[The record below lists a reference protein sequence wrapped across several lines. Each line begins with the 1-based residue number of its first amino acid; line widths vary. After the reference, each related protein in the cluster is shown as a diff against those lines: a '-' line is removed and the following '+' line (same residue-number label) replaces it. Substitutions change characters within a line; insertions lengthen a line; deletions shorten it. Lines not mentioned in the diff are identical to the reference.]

1 MKCEE
6 VVEWMHRYLDHD
18 LGEAETAQMLQHVAK
33 CPECAENFSLLRA
46 LSRELEELPQVS
58 PRFSLVDAIMPQLD
72 AIDEARKEQSSTIQ
86 EMNPVPATFENLQR
100 SSERKTKQKW
110 LNSMAGRM
118 SMGAAAAAVVLGFA
132 IWGYQPEQIENAD
145 SMMLSSGA
153 SQESGNV
160 DENPLSKNIENND
173 PAASSTPSSNDV
185 FVDNSNTS
193 STEGDNLGTETTPEE
208 NGGEKVQE
216 PEVRSDPTP
225 QQPATESTP
234 SSNKGTQDNSSKT
247 PTTDNQRN
255 QVQDQDSEQKNPDS
269 GSAPRTPADGEE
281 NGVTETDNGDS
292 FTSQTIV
299 PNVNEDAPVEGN
311 SAPDSATSA
320 AGTDASGG
328 SQGFAAGP
336 DQEMSTTAAPKEWKS
351 PDGSYVVMLI
361 GDQISIYSKPVGE
374 PDVLNLVEQRS
385 IEGTLKSASWSK
397 DGTLF
402 NYETDKDGTTAKNSF
417 NVPAVS
423 GGASAK

>member
-58 PRFSLVDAIMPQLD
+58 PKFSLVDAIMPQLD
-72 AIDEARKEQSSTIQ
+72 AIDEARKEQSSTVQ

-145 SMMLSSGA
+145 SMLMSSGA

-160 DENPLSKNIENND
+160 DENPLSKSIENYD
-173 PAASSTPSSNDV
+173 SSASSTPSSNDV
-185 FVDNSNTS
+185 FVDQSNIS
-193 STEGDNLGTETTPEE
+193 PTEPDNQGIETTPEE
-208 NGGEKVQE
+208 NGGEKVQV
-216 PEVRSDPTP
+216 PEVQSDPTP
-225 QQPATESTP
+225 QQPATEATP
-234 SSNKGTQDNSSKT
+234 SSNKGAQDNSSSS
-247 PTTDNQRN
+247 PSTDNQKSQPQN
-255 QVQDQDSEQKNPDS
+255 QDSEQKNPDS
-269 GSAPRTPADGEE
+269 GSVPRSPADGEE
-281 NGVTETDNGDS
+281 NGVTETDNEDS
-292 FTSQTIV
+292 FTSQMIV
-299 PNVNEDAPVEGN
+299 PNGNEDAPVEGN
-311 SAPDSATSA
+311 SAPDSG
-320 AGTDASGG
+320 AGADASGG
-328 SQGFAAGP
+328 NKGFAAGS
-336 DQEMSTTAAPKEWKS
+336 DQEMTTTAAPKEWKS
-351 PDGSYVVMLI
+351 PDGSYVVMLL

-423 GGASAK
+423 GGAPAK

>member
-86 EMNPVPATFENLQR
+86 EMNPVPAAFENLQR

-132 IWGYQPEQIENAD
+132 IWGYQPDQIENAD
-145 SMMLSSGA
+145 SMLMSSGT

-160 DENPLSKNIENND
+160 DENPLSKSIENYD
-173 PAASSTPSSNDV
+173 PATSSQPSSNDV
-185 FVDNSNTS
+185 FVDESNAS
-193 STEGDNLGTETTPEE
+193 STEGDNLGTETIPEE
-208 NGGEKVQE
+208 NGGDEVQKN
-216 PEVRSDPTP
+216 EVRTDPTP

-234 SSNKGTQDNSSKT
+234 APNKGTQDHSSKT
-247 PTTDNQRN
+247 PTTDNQNN
-255 QVQDQDSEQKNPDS
+255 QVQNQDAEQRNQEPGDATKS
-269 GSAPRTPADGEE
+269 SADGEE
-281 NGVTETDNGDS
+281 NGVTETENGDS

-311 SAPDSATSA
+311 SAPDSA

-328 SQGFAAGP
+328 SKGFAAGP
-336 DQEMSTTAAPKEWKS
+336 DQEMATTSAPKEWKS
-351 PDGSYVVMLI
+351 PDGSYVVMLL

>member
-58 PRFSLVDAIMPQLD
+58 PKFSLVDAIMPQLD

-86 EMNPVPATFENLQR
+86 EMNPVPAAFENLQR

-145 SMMLSSGA
+145 SMLMSSGA

-160 DENPLSKNIENND
+160 DENPLSKSIENSD
-173 PAASSTPSSNDV
+173 PATSSQPSSNDV
-185 FVDNSNTS
+185 FVGESNAS
-193 STEGDNLGTETTPEE
+193 STEGDNLGSETIPEE
-208 NGGEKVQE
+208 NGGDEVQE
-216 PEVRSDPTP
+216 PEVKSDPTP

-234 SSNKGTQDNSSKT
+234 ARNKGAQDNSSKT
-247 PTTDNQRN
+247 SSTDNQQS
-255 QVQDQDSEQKNPDS
+255 QVQNQDSEQRNQGSGDS
-269 GSAPRTPADGEE
+269 PKSSADGEE
-281 NGVTETDNGDS
+281 NGVTETENGDS

-299 PNVNEDAPVEGN
+299 PNVNEDAPVEGS
-311 SAPDSATSA
+311 SAPDSSA
-320 AGTDASGG
+320 GADASGG
-328 SQGFAAGP
+328 NKGFAAGP
-336 DQEMSTTAAPKEWKS
+336 DQGMTTTAAPKEWKS

-361 GDQISIYSKPVGE
+361 GDQISIYSKPVSE

>member
-58 PRFSLVDAIMPQLD
+58 PKFSLVDAIMPQLD
-72 AIDEARKEQSSTIQ
+72 AIDEARREQSSTIQ
-86 EMNPVPATFENLQR
+86 EMNPVPAAFENLQR
-100 SSERKTKQKW
+100 SSERKTKQKQKW

-132 IWGYQPEQIENAD
+132 IWGYEPEQIENAD

-153 SQESGNV
+153 TQESGNV
-160 DENPLSKNIENND
+160 DQNALSKNIENYD
-173 PAASSTPSSNDV
+173 PSTSSQPSSNDV
-185 FVDNSNTS
+185 FVSESNAS
-193 STEGDNLGTETTPEE
+193 STEGDNLGSETMPEE
-208 NGGEKVQE
+208 NGGGQVQE
-216 PEVRSDPTP
+216 PGVQKDPTP

-234 SSNKGTQDNSSKT
+234 APNKGTQDPSSST
-247 PTTDNQRN
+247 PSTDHQKSPVQNQDAEQRN
-255 QVQDQDSEQKNPDS
+255 QES
-269 GSAPRTPADGEE
+269 GSASTSSADGEE
-281 NGVTETDNGDS
+281 NGTTEPENGDAKS
-292 FTSQTIV
+292 FTSEDTA
-299 PNVNEDAPVEGN
+299 PNTNEDAPVEGAA
-311 SAPDSATSA
+311 APDS
-320 AGTDASGG
+320 GTGADTFGG
-328 SQGFAAGP
+328 NKGLAGP
-336 DQEMSTTAAPKEWKS
+336 DQGMATTAAPKEWKS
-351 PDGSYVVMLI
+351 PDGSYVVMLL
-361 GDQISIYSKPVGE
+361 GDQISIYSKPANE
-374 PDVLNLVEQRS
+374 PDVLNLVEQRN

-417 NVPAVS
+417 NVTSVS

>member
-185 FVDNSNTS
+185 FVDQSNAS
-193 STEGDNLGTETTPEE
+193 PTEPDNQ
-208 NGGEKVQE
+208 GEKNNSRRE
-216 PEVRSDPTP
+216 RWR
-225 QQPATESTP
+225 
-234 SSNKGTQDNSSKT
+234 KGT
-247 PTTDNQRN
+247 
-255 QVQDQDSEQKNPDS
+255 
-269 GSAPRTPADGEE
+269 
-281 NGVTETDNGDS
+281 
-292 FTSQTIV
+292 
-299 PNVNEDAPVEGN
+299 
-311 SAPDSATSA
+311 
-320 AGTDASGG
+320 
-328 SQGFAAGP
+328 
-336 DQEMSTTAAPKEWKS
+336 
-351 PDGSYVVMLI
+351 
-361 GDQISIYSKPVGE
+361 
-374 PDVLNLVEQRS
+374 
-385 IEGTLKSASWSK
+385 
-397 DGTLF
+397 
-402 NYETDKDGTTAKNSF
+402 
-417 NVPAVS
+417 
-423 GGASAK
+423 GA

>member
-58 PRFSLVDAIMPQLD
+58 PKFSLVDAIMPQLD

-86 EMNPVPATFENLQR
+86 EMNPVPAAFENLQR

-118 SMGAAAAAVVLGFA
+118 SMGAAAAAVILGFA
-132 IWGYQPEQIENAD
+132 IWGNPPEQIENAD
-145 SMMLSSGA
+145 SMLMSSGA

-160 DENPLSKNIENND
+160 DENPLSKNIENYD
-173 PAASSTPSSNDV
+173 PATSSQPSSNDV
-185 FVDNSNTS
+185 FVGESNAS
-193 STEGDNLGTETTPEE
+193 STEGDNLGSETIPEE
-208 NGGEKVQE
+208 NGGDQVQE
-216 PEVRSDPTP
+216 PEVQADPTP

-234 SSNKGTQDNSSKT
+234 APNKGAQDHSSSS
-247 PTTDNQRN
+247 PSTDSQKSHVQNQDAEQRN
-255 QVQDQDSEQKNPDS
+255 QES
-269 GSAPRTPADGEE
+269 GSAPTSSTDGEE
-281 NGVTETDNGDS
+281 DGTNEPENGDAKS
-292 FTSQTIV
+292 FASQDTA
-299 PNVNEDAPVEGN
+299 PNMTEDVPVEGN
-311 SAPDSATSA
+311 AVPDN
-320 AGTDASGG
+320 GTGADTSGG
-328 SQGFAAGP
+328 NKGLAGP
-336 DQEMSTTAAPKEWKS
+336 DQGIATTAAPKEWKS

-361 GDQISIYSKPVGE
+361 GDQISIYSKPVNE
-374 PDVLNLVEQRS
+374 PDVLSLVEQRN

-417 NVPAVS
+417 NVPSVS
-423 GGASAK
+423 GGAPAK

>member
-58 PRFSLVDAIMPQLD
+58 PKFSLVDAIMPQLD
-72 AIDEARKEQSSTIQ
+72 AIDEARKEQSSTVQ

-145 SMMLSSGA
+145 SMLMSSGA

-160 DENPLSKNIENND
+160 DENPLSKNIENYD
-173 PAASSTPSSNDV
+173 PATSSQPSSNDV
-185 FVDNSNTS
+185 FVGQSNDSPTKPDNQ
-193 STEGDNLGTETTPEE
+193 DVETMPEE
-208 NGGEKVQE
+208 NGGDEVQE
-216 PEVRSDPTP
+216 PEVQPDPTPTP

-234 SSNKGTQDNSSKT
+234 APNKGPQDNSSRT
-247 PTTDNQRN
+247 PSTDNQKN
-255 QVQDQDSEQKNPDS
+255 PAQNQDSEQRIQGSEDS
-269 GSAPRTPADGEE
+269 PKSSADGEE
-281 NGVTETDNGDS
+281 NGATETDNGDS
-292 FTSQTIV
+292 FTSQMIV
-299 PNVNEDAPVEGN
+299 PNEDAPVESK
-311 SAPDSATSA
+311 SAPDSA
-320 AGTDASGG
+320 AGADASGG
-328 SQGFAAGP
+328 NKGLAAGP
-336 DQEMSTTAAPKEWKS
+336 DQGMTTTAAPKEWKS

-423 GGASAK
+423 GEAPAK

>member
-58 PRFSLVDAIMPQLD
+58 PKFSLVDAIMPQLD

-86 EMNPVPATFENLQR
+86 EMNPVPAAFENLQR

-118 SMGAAAAAVVLGFA
+118 SMGAAAAAVILGFA
-132 IWGYQPEQIENAD
+132 IWGNPPEQIENAD
-145 SMMLSSGA
+145 SMLMSSGA
-153 SQESGNV
+153 SQESGNL
-160 DENPLSKNIENND
+160 DENSLSKNIENYD
-173 PAASSTPSSNDV
+173 PATSSQPSSNDV
-185 FVDNSNTS
+185 FVGQSNDSPIKPDNQ
-193 STEGDNLGTETTPEE
+193 DVETMPEE
-208 NGGEKVQE
+208 NGGDEVQE
-216 PEVRSDPTP
+216 PEVQSDPTP
-225 QQPATESTP
+225 KQPATESTP
-234 SSNKGTQDNSSKT
+234 APNKGPQDNSSRT
-247 PTTDNQRN
+247 PSTDNQKN
-255 QVQDQDSEQKNPDS
+255 PAQNQDSEQRIQESGDS
-269 GSAPRTPADGEE
+269 PKSSADGEE
-281 NGVTETDNGDS
+281 NGVTETENGDAQS
-292 FTSQTIV
+292 FTSQDTTPNMTEDV
-299 PNVNEDAPVEGN
+299 PIEGN
-311 SAPDSATSA
+311 TVPDSSA
-320 AGTDASGG
+320 GADTSGG
-328 SQGFAAGP
+328 DKGFAAGP
-336 DQEMSTTAAPKEWKS
+336 DQGMTTTAAPKEWKS

-361 GDQISIYSKPVGE
+361 GDQISIYSKPVSE

-417 NVPAVS
+417 NVPVVS
-423 GGASAK
+423 GGAPAK

>member
-58 PRFSLVDAIMPQLD
+58 PKFSLVDAIMPQLD

-86 EMNPVPATFENLQR
+86 EMNPVPAAFENLQR

-118 SMGAAAAAVVLGFA
+118 SMGAAAAAVILGFA
-132 IWGYQPEQIENAD
+132 IWGNPPEQIENAD
-145 SMMLSSGA
+145 SMLMRSGA

-160 DENPLSKNIENND
+160 DENPLSKSIENSD
-173 PAASSTPSSNDV
+173 PATSSQSSSNDV
-185 FVDNSNTS
+185 FVDQSNVS
-193 STEGDNLGTETTPEE
+193 PTEPDNQGVETIPEE
-208 NGGEKVQE
+208 NGGDEVQE
-216 PEVRSDPTP
+216 PEVKSDPTP
-225 QQPATESTP
+225 QQPATESSP
-234 SSNKGTQDNSSKT
+234 ARNKGTQDNSSKT
-247 PTTDNQRN
+247 PSTDNQKN
-255 QVQDQDSEQKNPDS
+255 PDQNQDSEQRTQAS
-269 GSAPRTPADGEE
+269 GDAPESSADGEE
-281 NGVTETDNGDS
+281 NGVTETENGDS
-292 FTSQTIV
+292 FTSQMIV
-299 PNVNEDAPVEGN
+299 PNTNEDAPVEG
-311 SAPDSATSA
+311 SSSPDSSA
-320 AGTDASGG
+320 GADASGG
-328 SQGFAAGP
+328 NKGFAAGP
-336 DQEMSTTAAPKEWKS
+336 DQGMATTAAPKEWKS

-361 GDQISIYSKPVGE
+361 GDQISIYSKPVSE

-423 GGASAK
+423 GGAPAK

>member
-58 PRFSLVDAIMPQLD
+58 PKFSLVDAIMPQLD

-86 EMNPVPATFENLQR
+86 EMNPVPAAFENLQR

-132 IWGYQPEQIENAD
+132 IWGYNPEQIENAD
-145 SMMLSSGA
+145 SMLMSSGA

-160 DENPLSKNIENND
+160 DENPLSKSIENSD
-173 PAASSTPSSNDV
+173 PATSSQPSSNDV
-185 FVDNSNTS
+185 FVDQSNVS
-193 STEGDNLGTETTPEE
+193 PTEPDNQGVETLPEE
-208 NGGEKVQE
+208 NGGDKVQE
-216 PEVRSDPTP
+216 PEVQSDPEP

-234 SSNKGTQDNSSKT
+234 ARNKGTQDNSSKT
-247 PTTDNQRN
+247 PSTDNQQS
-255 QVQDQDSEQKNPDS
+255 QVQNQDSEKRNQES
-269 GSAPRTPADGEE
+269 GDAPKSSADGEE
-281 NGVTETDNGDS
+281 NGVTETENGDS

-299 PNVNEDAPVEGN
+299 PNVNEDAPVEGS
-311 SAPDSATSA
+311 SAPDSG

-328 SQGFAAGP
+328 NKGFAAGP
-336 DQEMSTTAAPKEWKS
+336 DQGMATTAAPKEWKS

-361 GDQISIYSKPVGE
+361 GDQLSIYSKPANE

-417 NVPAVS
+417 NVPVVPS
-423 GGASAK
+423 GAPAK

>member
-58 PRFSLVDAIMPQLD
+58 PKFSLVDAIMPQLD

-86 EMNPVPATFENLQR
+86 EMNPVPAAFENLQR

-145 SMMLSSGA
+145 SMLMSSGA

-160 DENPLSKNIENND
+160 DENPLSKKIENDD
-173 PAASSTPSSNDV
+173 PATSSTQSSNDV
-185 FVDNSNTS
+185 FVDQSNVS
-193 STEGDNLGTETTPEE
+193 PTEPDNQGVETIPEE
-208 NGGEKVQE
+208 NGEDKVQE
-216 PEVRSDPTP
+216 PEVQVDQTP
-225 QQPATESTP
+225 KQPATEPTP
-234 SSNKGTQDNSSKT
+234 APNKGTQDHSSSPPSTDSQKSQGQT
-247 PTTDNQRN
+247 QDPEQRTQESGDAPT
-255 QVQDQDSEQKNPDS
+255 
-269 GSAPRTPADGEE
+269 SAADGQE
-281 NGVTETDNGDS
+281 NGVTEPENGDAKS
-292 FTSQTIV
+292 FASQDTT
-299 PNVNEDAPVEGN
+299 PNMTEDVPVEGN
-311 SAPDSATSA
+311 TVPDSSA
-320 AGTDASGG
+320 GADASGG
-328 SQGFAAGP
+328 NKGLAAGP
-336 DQEMSTTAAPKEWKS
+336 DQGMTTTAAPKEWKS

-361 GDQISIYSKPVGE
+361 GDQISIYSKPANE

-417 NVPAVS
+417 NVPSVS
-423 GGASAK
+423 GGASAE